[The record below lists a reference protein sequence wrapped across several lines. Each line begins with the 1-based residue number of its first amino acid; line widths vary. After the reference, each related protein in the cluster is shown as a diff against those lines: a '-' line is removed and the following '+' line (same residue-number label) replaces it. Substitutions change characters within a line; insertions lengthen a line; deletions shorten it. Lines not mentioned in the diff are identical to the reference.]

1 MISEPNYTFKILTLG
16 VSGTGKKSILH
27 RFLETKYVKNNDFSR
42 DDVYFKTH
50 NIDINGKTIKLK
62 IWDTAGQERMR
73 NLTEQYYKGS
83 DGLLLVYDV
92 TDEESYDTINVW
104 LTSICNYNKDIGLV
118 LLGNKIDLKDK
129 IVCEKKG
136 KDLANKLKVSYY
148 ETSAVTGQGIKEA
161 FIGLI
166 MDITKK
172 KKINLSQGDNIELCN
187 KNNKYDNKCLI

>member
-1 MISEPNYTFKILTLG
+1 MISEPNYTFKILILG

-42 DDVYFKTH
+42 DGVYFNTH

>member
-1 MISEPNYTFKILTLG
+1 
-16 VSGTGKKSILH
+16 
-27 RFLETKYVKNNDFSR
+27 
-42 DDVYFKTH
+42 
-50 NIDINGKTIKLK
+50 
-62 IWDTAGQERMR
+62 MR

-92 TDEESYDTINVW
+92 TDEESYDKINDW